1 MNISDEWLHKFLL
14 YLEIEKNYSRNT
26 IKSYFFDINQFIVFK
41 FGSNVEPKNRW
52 DTVELEDV
60 VSFVEYIEELD
71 CKIRSVN
78 RKISSLRSFY
88 KFLIRE
94 KVLLNNPFDSIL
106 SKSKEEC
113 LPKYFSVN
121 EVDLLLSAP
130 ASFWKYAAEKNNAI
144 SLESAL
150 FSEKRDYAIL
160 EIIYCCG
167 ARIGEVLS
175 INIGDL
181 DLKNKTVK
189 LHGKGSKDRIIPL
202 IDSVINALR
211 AYLELRIGWFSDSK
225 VNSPLFINQDS
236 GRLSSR
242 SFQRFFKNYL
252 LEVSL
257 PLEFTPHKLRHSFA
271 THLLDNG
278 ADLRNVQELLGHSSL
293 AATQIYTHV
302 SVEQMKKI
310 YRLKHPRAL
319 IKEEL

>member
-1 MNISDEWLHKFLL
+1 MNISDVWLQKFLL
-14 YLEIEKNYSRNT
+14 YLKIEKNYSQNT
-26 IKSYFFDINQFIVFK
+26 VKSYFFDINQFIIFK
-41 FGSNVEPKNRW
+41 FGSNLEPKNRW
-52 DTVELEDV
+52 DAIDSEDV
-60 VSFVEYIEELD
+60 VNFAAHIEELD
-71 CKIRSVN
+71 CKRRSLN

-88 KFLIRE
+88 NFLIRE
-94 KVLLNNPFDSIL
+94 KVLLNNPFELIS
-106 SKSKEEC
+106 SKGKDES

-130 ASFWKYAAEKNNAI
+130 ASFWKTAVEKNNTV

-150 FSEKRDYAIL
+150 FSEKRDSAIL

-167 ARIGEVLS
+167 TRISEALS
-175 INIGDL
+175 INIGDV
-181 DLKNKTVK
+181 DLKNQTVK
-189 LHGKGSKDRIIPL
+189 LHGKGSKERVIPL
-202 IDSVINALR
+202 INSVINVLKVYLDLR
-211 AYLELRIGWFSDSK
+211 VGWFSESK
-225 VNSPLFINQDS
+225 PSSPFFINQDG

-242 SFQRFFKNYL
+242 SFQRFFKKYL

-302 SVEQMKKI
+302 SVEQMKKV
-310 YRLKHPRAL
+310 YRLKHPRAS
-319 IKEEL
+319 IKENL

>member
-1 MNISDEWLHKFLL
+1 MNISDAWLQKFLL
-14 YLEIEKNYSRNT
+14 YLKIEKNYSQNT
-26 IKSYFFDINQFIVFK
+26 VKSYFFDINQFIIFK
-41 FGSNVEPKNRW
+41 FGSNLESKNRW
-52 DTVELEDV
+52 DAIDSEDV
-60 VSFVEYIEELD
+60 VNFAAYIEELD
-71 CKIRSVN
+71 CKRRSLN

-88 KFLIRE
+88 NFLIRE
-94 KVLLNNPFDSIL
+94 KVLLNNPFELIS
-106 SKSKEEC
+106 SKGKEES

-130 ASFWKYAAEKNNAI
+130 ASFWKSAVEKNNTI

-150 FSEKRDYAIL
+150 FSERRDSAIL

-167 ARIGEVLS
+167 TRIGEALS
-175 INIGDL
+175 INIGDV
-181 DLKNKTVK
+181 DLKNHTVK
-189 LHGKGSKDRIIPL
+189 LHGKGSKERVIPL
-202 IDSVINALR
+202 INSVVNALKV
-211 AYLELRIGWFSDSK
+211 YLELRVGWFSDSK
-225 VNSPLFINQDS
+225 PNSPFFINQEG

-242 SFQRFFKNYL
+242 SFQRFFKKYL
-252 LEVSL
+252 LEASL

-310 YRLKHPRAL
+310 YRLKHPRAQN
-319 IKEEL
+319 KENL